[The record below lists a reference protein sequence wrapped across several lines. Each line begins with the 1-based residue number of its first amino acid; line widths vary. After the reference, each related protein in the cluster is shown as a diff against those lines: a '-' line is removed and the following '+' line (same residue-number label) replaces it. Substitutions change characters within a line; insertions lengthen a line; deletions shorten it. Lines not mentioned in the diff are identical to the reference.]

1 MGKYRNNMERYHE
14 VNIRELKHL
23 SQGSIVNDNL
33 SDDLFVAEMHYE
45 TKMDV
50 IEYPCRFHGYMAFF
64 CIKGEFEVEIN
75 LKKFTIRKD
84 SMFIYTP
91 GNIVRVTNIDPQEKE
106 SVHFV
111 VVAISEDLMSSTR
124 FDFSKLYNESLR
136 LLESPCVV
144 INENE
149 RELCRKYFDL
159 IQEVSK
165 MRMPNMRESVAAL
178 ISSIF
183 YLMGAM
189 WTDRLTAAKK
199 NGGEEVS
206 TRSKI
211 VLEDFLMLVR
221 DYHTK
226 ERSLSFYAD
235 KLYLTPKYLSKLI
248 KSVSGKSAHEWIDS
262 FVILEAKNL
271 LKYSDMSIK
280 SIVYELNFPN
290 QTTFYRFFK
299 TKTGMTPSEYR
310 KM

>member
-1 MGKYRNNMERYHE
+1 MERYHE

-91 GNIVRVTNIDPQEKE
+91 GNIVRVTNIDPREKE

-149 RELCRKYFDL
+149 RGLYRKYFDL

-165 MRMPNMRESVAAL
+165 MRMPNMRESVTAL

-199 NGGEEVS
+199 NGGDEMS

-211 VLEDFLMLVR
+211 VLEDFLLLVR

>member
-1 MGKYRNNMERYHE
+1 MERYHE
-14 VNIRELKHL
+14 VNIHELKHL

-33 SDDLFVAEMHYE
+33 SDDLFIAEMHYE
-45 TKMDV
+45 SKMDI

-91 GNIVRVTNIDPQEKE
+91 GNIVRVTNIDPREKE

-149 RELCRKYFDL
+149 RGLYRKYFDL

-165 MRMPNMRESVAAL
+165 MRMPNMRESVTAL

-199 NGGEEVS
+199 NGGDEMS

-211 VLEDFLMLVR
+211 VLEDFLLLVR

>member
-1 MGKYRNNMERYHE
+1 MERYHE

-23 SQGSIVNDNL
+23 SQGTIVNDNL
-33 SDDLFVAEMHYE
+33 SDDLFIAEMHYE
-45 TKMDV
+45 SKMDI

-91 GNIVRVTNIDPQEKE
+91 GNIVRVTNIDPREKE

-199 NGGEEVS
+199 NGGDEMS

-211 VLEDFLMLVR
+211 VLEDFLLLVR

>member
-1 MGKYRNNMERYHE
+1 MERYHE

-33 SDDLFVAEMHYE
+33 SDDLFIAEMHYE
-45 TKMDV
+45 SKMDI

-91 GNIVRVTNIDPQEKE
+91 GNIVRVTNIDPREKE

-149 RELCRKYFDL
+149 RELYRKYFDL

-165 MRMPNMRESVAAL
+165 MRMPNMRESVTAL

-199 NGGEEVS
+199 NGGDEMS

-211 VLEDFLMLVR
+211 VLEDFLLLVR

-280 SIVYELNFPN
+280 SIVYDLNFPN

>member
-1 MGKYRNNMERYHE
+1 MERYHE

-33 SDDLFVAEMHYE
+33 SDDLFIAEMHYE
-45 TKMDV
+45 SKMDI

-91 GNIVRVTNIDPQEKE
+91 GNIVRVTNIDPREKE

-149 RELCRKYFDL
+149 RGLYRKYFDL

-165 MRMPNMRESVAAL
+165 MRMPNMRESVTAL

-199 NGGEEVS
+199 NGGDEMS

-211 VLEDFLMLVR
+211 VLEDFLLLVR

-299 TKTGMTPSEYR
+299 AKTGMTPSEYR

>member
-1 MGKYRNNMERYHE
+1 MERYHE

-45 TKMDV
+45 TKMDI

-91 GNIVRVTNIDPQEKE
+91 GNIVRVTNIDPREKE

-199 NGGEEVS
+199 NGGDEMS

-211 VLEDFLMLVR
+211 VLEDFLLLVR

>member
-1 MGKYRNNMERYHE
+1 MERYHE

-33 SDDLFVAEMHYE
+33 SDDLFIAEMHYE
-45 TKMDV
+45 SKMDI

-64 CIKGEFEVEIN
+64 CVKGEFEVEIN

-91 GNIVRVTNIDPQEKE
+91 GNIVRVTNIDPREKE

-149 RELCRKYFDL
+149 RGLYRKYFDL

-165 MRMPNMRESVAAL
+165 MRMPNMRESVTAL

-199 NGGEEVS
+199 NGGDEMS

-211 VLEDFLMLVR
+211 VLEDFLLLVR

>member
-1 MGKYRNNMERYHE
+1 MERYHE
-14 VNIRELKHL
+14 VSIRELKHL

-33 SDDLFVAEMHYE
+33 SDDLFIAEMHYE
-45 TKMDV
+45 SKMDI

-91 GNIVRVTNIDPQEKE
+91 GNIVRVTNIDPREKE

-149 RELCRKYFDL
+149 RELYRKYFDL

-165 MRMPNMRESVAAL
+165 MRMPNMRESVTAL

-199 NGGEEVS
+199 NGGDEMS

-211 VLEDFLMLVR
+211 VLEDFLLLVR

>member
-33 SDDLFVAEMHYE
+33 SDDLFVADMHYE
-45 TKMDV
+45 SKMDI

-91 GNIVRVTNIDPQEKE
+91 GNIVRVTNIDPREKE

-149 RELCRKYFDL
+149 RELYRKYFDL

-165 MRMPNMRESVAAL
+165 MRMPNMRESVTAL

-199 NGGEEVS
+199 NGGDEMS

-211 VLEDFLMLVR
+211 VLEDFLLLVR

>member
-1 MGKYRNNMERYHE
+1 MERYHE

-33 SDDLFVAEMHYE
+33 SDDLFVADMHYE
-45 TKMDV
+45 SKMDI

-91 GNIVRVTNIDPQEKE
+91 GNIVRVTNIDPMEKE

-199 NGGEEVS
+199 NGGDEMS

-211 VLEDFLMLVR
+211 VLEDFLLLVR

-280 SIVYELNFPN
+280 SIVYDLNFPN

>member
-1 MGKYRNNMERYHE
+1 MERYHE

-45 TKMDV
+45 TKMDI

-91 GNIVRVTNIDPQEKE
+91 GNIVRVTNIDPKEKE

-136 LLESPCVV
+136 LLESPCIV

-165 MRMPNMRESVAAL
+165 MRIPNMRESVAAL

>member
-45 TKMDV
+45 TKMDI

-165 MRMPNMRESVAAL
+165 IRMPNMRESVAAL

>member
-1 MGKYRNNMERYHE
+1 MERYHE

-33 SDDLFVAEMHYE
+33 SDDLFIAEMHYE
-45 TKMDV
+45 SKMDI

-165 MRMPNMRESVAAL
+165 IRMPNMRESVAAL

-211 VLEDFLMLVR
+211 VLEDFLLLVR

>member
-1 MGKYRNNMERYHE
+1 MERYHE

-33 SDDLFVAEMHYE
+33 SDDLFIAEMHYE
-45 TKMDV
+45 SKMDI

-91 GNIVRVTNIDPQEKE
+91 GNIVRVTNIDPREKE

-149 RELCRKYFDL
+149 RGLYRKYFDL
-159 IQEVSK
+159 IQDVSK
-165 MRMPNMRESVAAL
+165 MRMPNMRESVTAL

-199 NGGEEVS
+199 NGGDEMS

-211 VLEDFLMLVR
+211 VLEDFLLLVR

-280 SIVYELNFPN
+280 SIVYDLNFPN

>member
-1 MGKYRNNMERYHE
+1 MERYHE

-33 SDDLFVAEMHYE
+33 SDDLFIAEMHYE
-45 TKMDV
+45 SKMDI

-91 GNIVRVTNIDPQEKE
+91 GNIVRVTNIDPREKE

-199 NGGEEVS
+199 NGGDEMS

-211 VLEDFLMLVR
+211 VLEDFLLLVR

>member
-45 TKMDV
+45 TKMDI

-165 MRMPNMRESVAAL
+165 IRMPNMRESVAAL

-211 VLEDFLMLVR
+211 VLEDFLLLVR

>member
-1 MGKYRNNMERYHE
+1 MERYHE

-23 SQGSIVNDNL
+23 SQGSIVNDTL
-33 SDDLFVAEMHYE
+33 SDDLFIAEMHYE
-45 TKMDV
+45 SKMDI

-91 GNIVRVTNIDPQEKE
+91 GNIVRVTNIDPREKE

-149 RELCRKYFDL
+149 RGLYRKYFDL

-165 MRMPNMRESVAAL
+165 MRMPNMRESVTAL

-199 NGGEEVS
+199 NGGDEMS

-211 VLEDFLMLVR
+211 VLEDFLLLVR

-280 SIVYELNFPN
+280 SIVYDLNFPN

>member
-1 MGKYRNNMERYHE
+1 MERYHE

-33 SDDLFVAEMHYE
+33 SDDLFIAEMHYE
-45 TKMDV
+45 SKMDI

-91 GNIVRVTNIDPQEKE
+91 GNIVRVTNIDPREKE

-149 RELCRKYFDL
+149 RGLYRKYFDL

-165 MRMPNMRESVAAL
+165 MRMPNMRESVTAL

-199 NGGEEVS
+199 NGGDEMS

-211 VLEDFLMLVR
+211 VLEDFLLLVR

>member
-1 MGKYRNNMERYHE
+1 MERYHE
-14 VNIRELKHL
+14 VNIHELKHL

-33 SDDLFVAEMHYE
+33 SDDLFIAEMHYE
-45 TKMDV
+45 SKMDI

-91 GNIVRVTNIDPQEKE
+91 GNIVRVTNIDPREKE

-149 RELCRKYFDL
+149 RGLYRKYFDL

-165 MRMPNMRESVAAL
+165 MRMPNMRESVTAL

-199 NGGEEVS
+199 NGGDEMS

-211 VLEDFLMLVR
+211 VLEDFLLLVR

-235 KLYLTPKYLSKLI
+235 MLYLTPKYLSKLI

>member
-1 MGKYRNNMERYHE
+1 MERYHE

-45 TKMDV
+45 SKMDI

-91 GNIVRVTNIDPQEKE
+91 GNIVRVTNIDPREKE

-149 RELCRKYFDL
+149 RELYRKYFDL

-165 MRMPNMRESVAAL
+165 MRMPNMRESVTAL

-199 NGGEEVS
+199 NGGDEMS

-211 VLEDFLMLVR
+211 VLEDFLLLVR

>member
-1 MGKYRNNMERYHE
+1 MERYHE

-45 TKMDV
+45 TKMDI

-91 GNIVRVTNIDPQEKE
+91 GNIVRVTNIDPKEKE

-165 MRMPNMRESVAAL
+165 MRIPNMRESVAAL

>member
-1 MGKYRNNMERYHE
+1 MERYHE

-45 TKMDV
+45 SKMDI

-91 GNIVRVTNIDPQEKE
+91 GNIVRVTNIDPREKE

-144 INENE
+144 INEKE
-149 RELCRKYFDL
+149 REMCKKYFEL
-159 IQEVSK
+159 AEEVSSLG
-165 MRMPNMRESVAAL
+165 MPNTRESVAAL
-178 ISSIF
+178 ISSVF
-183 YLMGAM
+183 YLMGAL
-189 WTDRLTAAKK
+189 WTDRLTEAKK
-199 NGGEEVS
+199 KDDNVS
-206 TRSKI
+206 TRSRI
-211 VLEDFLMLVR
+211 ILEDFLLLVR

>member
-1 MGKYRNNMERYHE
+1 MERYHE

-23 SQGSIVNDNL
+23 SQDSIVNDNL
-33 SDDLFVAEMHYE
+33 SDDLFIAEMHYE
-45 TKMDV
+45 SKMDI

-91 GNIVRVTNIDPQEKE
+91 GNIVRVTNIDPREKE

-149 RELCRKYFDL
+149 RELYRKYFDL

-165 MRMPNMRESVAAL
+165 MRMPNMRESVTAL

-199 NGGEEVS
+199 NGGDEMS

-211 VLEDFLMLVR
+211 VLEDFLLLVR

-280 SIVYELNFPN
+280 SIVYDLNFPN

>member
-1 MGKYRNNMERYHE
+1 MERYHE

-33 SDDLFVAEMHYE
+33 SDDLFIAEMHYE
-45 TKMDV
+45 SKMDI

-91 GNIVRVTNIDPQEKE
+91 GNIVRVTNIDPREKE

-149 RELCRKYFDL
+149 RGLYRKYFDL

-165 MRMPNMRESVAAL
+165 MRMPNMRESVTAL

-199 NGGEEVS
+199 NGGDEMS

-211 VLEDFLMLVR
+211 VLEDFLLLVR

-248 KSVSGKSAHEWIDS
+248 KSVSGKSAH
-262 FVILEAKNL
+262 
-271 LKYSDMSIK
+271 SDMSIK
-280 SIVYELNFPN
+280 SIVYDLNFPN

>member
-1 MGKYRNNMERYHE
+1 MERYHE

-33 SDDLFVAEMHYE
+33 SDDLFIAEMHYE
-45 TKMDV
+45 SKMDI

-64 CIKGEFEVEIN
+64 CVKGEFEVEIN

-199 NGGEEVS
+199 NGGDEMS

-211 VLEDFLMLVR
+211 VLEDFLLLVR

>member
-1 MGKYRNNMERYHE
+1 MERYHE

-33 SDDLFVAEMHYE
+33 SDDLFIAEMHYE
-45 TKMDV
+45 SKMDI

-91 GNIVRVTNIDPQEKE
+91 GNIVRVTNIDPKEKE

-144 INENE
+144 IKENE
-149 RELCRKYFDL
+149 RGLYRKYFDL

-165 MRMPNMRESVAAL
+165 MRMPNMRESVTAL

-199 NGGEEVS
+199 NGGDEMS

-211 VLEDFLMLVR
+211 VLEDFLLLVR

-280 SIVYELNFPN
+280 SIVYDLNFPN

>member
-1 MGKYRNNMERYHE
+1 MEKYREL
-14 VNIRELKHL
+14 NIRELRNL
-23 SQGSIVNDNL
+23 FPYSNVNDNL
-33 SDDLFVAEMHYE
+33 SDDLFIAEMHYE
-45 TKMDV
+45 SKMDV
-50 IEYPCRFHGYMAFF
+50 IEYPCRFHGFLAFF
-64 CIKGEFEVEIN
+64 CIEGHFEIEIN
-75 LKKFTIRKD
+75 LKRFTIQEG

-91 GNIVRVTNIDPQEKE
+91 GNIVRVTGIDPKEKE

-136 LLESPCVV
+136 LLESPCVL
-144 INENE
+144 INESE
-149 RELCRKYFDL
+149 RALCRKYFDL
-159 IQEVSK
+159 IKEVAVLGL
-165 MRMPNMRESVAAL
+165 PNMRESVASL
-178 ISSIF
+178 ISSVF
-183 YLMGAM
+183 YLMGAL
-189 WTDRLTAAKK
+189 WTDRLSAAKR
-199 NGGEEVS
+199 NDDVS
-206 TRSKI
+206 TRSKLI
-211 VLEDFLMLVR
+211 LEDFLMLVR

>member
-1 MGKYRNNMERYHE
+1 MERYHE

-91 GNIVRVTNIDPQEKE
+91 GNIVRVTNIDPKEKE

-211 VLEDFLMLVR
+211 VLEDFLLLVR

>member
-1 MGKYRNNMERYHE
+1 MERYHE

-33 SDDLFVAEMHYE
+33 SDDLFIAEMHYE
-45 TKMDV
+45 SKMDI

-91 GNIVRVTNIDPQEKE
+91 GNIVRVTKIDPREKE

-149 RELCRKYFDL
+149 RGLYRKYFDL

-165 MRMPNMRESVAAL
+165 MRMPNMRESVTAL

-199 NGGEEVS
+199 NGGDEMS

-211 VLEDFLMLVR
+211 VLEDFLLLVR

>member
-45 TKMDV
+45 TKMDI

-211 VLEDFLMLVR
+211 VLEDFLLLVR

-262 FVILEAKNL
+262 FVIFEAKNL

>member
-1 MGKYRNNMERYHE
+1 MERYHE

-33 SDDLFVAEMHYE
+33 SDDLFIAEMHYE
-45 TKMDV
+45 SKMDI

-91 GNIVRVTNIDPQEKE
+91 GNIVRVTNIDPREKE

-149 RELCRKYFDL
+149 RELYRKYFDL

-211 VLEDFLMLVR
+211 VLEDFLLLVR

>member
-45 TKMDV
+45 TKMDI

-165 MRMPNMRESVAAL
+165 MRIPNMRESVAAL

>member
-1 MGKYRNNMERYHE
+1 MERYHE

-33 SDDLFVAEMHYE
+33 SDDLFIAEMHYE
-45 TKMDV
+45 SKMDI

-91 GNIVRVTNIDPQEKE
+91 GNIVRVTNIDPREKE

-165 MRMPNMRESVAAL
+165 MRMPNMRESVTAL

-199 NGGEEVS
+199 NGGDEMS

-211 VLEDFLMLVR
+211 VLEDFLLLVR

-280 SIVYELNFPN
+280 SIVYDLNFPN

>member
-1 MGKYRNNMERYHE
+1 MERYHE

-33 SDDLFVAEMHYE
+33 SDDLFIAEMHYE
-45 TKMDV
+45 SKMDI

-91 GNIVRVTNIDPQEKE
+91 GNIVRVTNIDPREKE

-149 RELCRKYFDL
+149 RGLYRKYFDL

-165 MRMPNMRESVAAL
+165 MRMPNMRESVTAL

-199 NGGEEVS
+199 NGGDEMS

-211 VLEDFLMLVR
+211 VLEDFLLLVR

-248 KSVSGKSAHEWIDS
+248 KSVSAKSAHEWIDS

-280 SIVYELNFPN
+280 SIVYDLNFPN

>member
-45 TKMDV
+45 TKMDI

-310 KM
+310 KI

>member
-45 TKMDV
+45 TKMDI

-91 GNIVRVTNIDPQEKE
+91 GNIVRVTNIDPKEKE

-165 MRMPNMRESVAAL
+165 MRMPNMRESVTAL

-199 NGGEEVS
+199 NGGDEMS

-211 VLEDFLMLVR
+211 VLEDFLLLVR

-280 SIVYELNFPN
+280 SIVYDLNFPN